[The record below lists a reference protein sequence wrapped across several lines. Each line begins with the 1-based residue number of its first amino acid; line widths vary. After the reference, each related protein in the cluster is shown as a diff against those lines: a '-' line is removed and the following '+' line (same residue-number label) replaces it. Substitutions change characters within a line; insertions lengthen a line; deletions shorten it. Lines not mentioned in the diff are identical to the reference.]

1 MLDYAVKV
9 AITAVLVVAV
19 TEISKRSTLLG
30 AVLAALPMT
39 SLLAFVWLYW
49 DTGDAGRV
57 AALATSILWLILAS
71 LVFFIALPVLIKTG
85 WAFWPSL
92 GLSLA
97 ITTIAYLA
105 MTALLRHLGVGD

>member
-39 SLLAFVWLYW
+39 SLLAFIWLYW
-49 DTGDAGRV
+49 DTGDAVRV
-57 AALATSILWLILAS
+57 ANLATSILWLILAS

-92 GLSLA
+92 SLSLA

-105 MTALLRHLGVGD
+105 MTALLRHLGIGD